1 MTTPDLSGKVVVV
14 TGGNSGIGKQA
25 ALELA
30 GMGANVVI
38 AARNPQ
44 KAGAAVKEIQA
55 ATGAG
60 SRVETIPID
69 LASFA
74 SVRAFADAFTASHE
88 RLDVLLNNAGLVL
101 RKREVTE
108 DGHEMQFQVNHLSHF
123 LLTHLLRDYLTKSE
137 PSRVVNVASHAHK
150 SARKGLDFDDL
161 EWSSRRYKGFAVYSC
176 TKLMN
181 ILFTRELARRWR
193 DTGVTANC
201 VHPGFVASNFAKEGD
216 LGWWGNIG
224 MPLTRPF
231 SISVEKGTR
240 TSVYVASS
248 PDVADISGEYFN
260 KCRAEA
266 PNAPARDDDAAA
278 RLWDVSAQITGV
290 GASST

>member
-1 MTTPDLSGKVVVV
+1 MSPPDLSGKVVVI
-14 TGGNSGIGKQA
+14 TGGNSGIGKQT

-38 AARNPQ
+38 AARNST
-44 KAGAAVKEIQA
+44 KAAAAVKEIQA
-55 ATGAG
+55 ETHAGA
-60 SRVETIPID
+60 RVETLPID

-74 SVRAFADAFTASHE
+74 SVRAFADAFLASHE
-88 RLDVLLNNAGLVL
+88 RLDVLINNAGLVL
-101 RKREVTE
+101 SKHTLTQ
-108 DGHEMQFQVNHLSHF
+108 DGHETQFQVNHLSHF
-123 LLTHLLRDYLTKSE
+123 LLTHLLQEQLTKSA

-150 SARKGLDFDDL
+150 SARHGLDFDDL
-161 EWSSRRYKGFAVYSC
+161 DWNNHRYRGFQVYAR

-181 ILFTRELARRWR
+181 ILFTRELARRWQGS
-193 DTGVTANC
+193 GVTANAL
-201 VHPGFVASNFAKEGD
+201 HPGFVASNFAKEGD

-231 SISVEKGTR
+231 SISVPKGAR

-248 PDVADISGEYFN
+248 PDVDGITGEYFN

-266 PNAPARDDDAAA
+266 PNAPARDDAAAA
-278 RLWDVSAQITGV
+278 RLWDISAQLTGV
-290 GASST
+290 GG

>member
-1 MTTPDLSGKVVVV
+1 MSTPDLTGKVVII
-14 TGGNSGIGKQA
+14 TGANSGIGKQA

-38 AARNPQ
+38 AARNAS
-44 KAGAAVKEIQA
+44 KAAAAVKEIQA
-55 ATGAG
+55 QTHAG
-60 SRVETIPID
+60 ERVETLPID

-74 SVRAFADAFTASHE
+74 SVRAFADAFTASHD
-88 RLDVLLNNAGLVL
+88 RLDVLMNNAGLVL
-101 RKREVTE
+101 SKREVTE

-123 LLTHLLRDYLTKSE
+123 MLTHLLRDALAKSE

-150 SARKGLDFDDL
+150 GARKGLDFNDL
-161 EWSSRRYKGFAVYSC
+161 EWASRRYSGFSVYSS

-181 ILFTRELARRWR
+181 ILFTRELARRWH
-193 DTGVTANC
+193 DTGITANAL
-201 VHPGFVASNFAKEGD
+201 HPGFVASNFAKEGD

-231 SISVEKGTR
+231 SISVEKGAR

-248 PDVADISGEYFN
+248 PDVEGISGEYFN

-266 PNAPARDDDAAA
+266 PNAPAHDDAAAA
-278 RLWDVSAQITGV
+278 RLWQISAQITGV
-290 GASST
+290 GA